1 MRASFTAALSLF
13 LGVQSVAAAASLFS
27 LTCSDLSLDGT
38 VLKAQCNKEDSTAVP
53 ASIDLNKIIEVKDG
67 NLTWKQDGAG
77 YTSECSSCTLYR
89 DYNPRETKYWGYPFL
104 LRQAMKCSCS
114 GTTESI
120 ILDEKIGNDN
130 GKLYVHLW

>member
-13 LGVQSVAAAASLFS
+13 LGVQSVAAVAELFS
-27 LTCSDLSLDGT
+27 VTCSDLSLDGT
-38 VLKAQCNKEDSTAVP
+38 VLKAQCKKEDSSRVP
-53 ASIDLNKIIEVKDG
+53 ASMDLNGIIEIKDG
-67 NLTWKQDGAG
+67 KLAWKQDGAG
-77 YTSECSSCTLYR
+77 YTSACSSCALYR

-114 GTTESI
+114 GVEQTI

-130 GKLYVHLW
+130 GKLYVQLW